1 MLFLVHCSFLY
12 QCSVVCCYLQIKQM
26 ESCFHNML
34 NLNIGYT
41 VKGLLNL
48 FLTLMKW
55 LQYLVTIDISFNSLS
70 FDNLMVQ
77 INKVDF
83 VILIPG
89 YFFVERSR
97 LSRRQPNNQ
106 QTCKVNSEPFAR
118 EYEIFSSD
126 AI

>member
-1 MLFLVHCSFLY
+1 
-12 QCSVVCCYLQIKQM
+12 
-26 ESCFHNML
+26 ML

-77 INKVDF
+77 NNKVDF
-83 VILIPG
+83 LKLIPADIS
-89 YFFVERSR
+89 VERSR
-97 LSRRQPNNQ
+97 LGRRQPNNQ
-106 QTCKVNSEPFAR
+106 QTCKVNHQPFAR
-118 EYEIFSSD
+118 ECEIFSSD

>member
-26 ESCFHNML
+26 ESCFQNML

-83 VILIPG
+83 VILIPR

-97 LSRRQPNNQ
+97 LSRRKPNNQ